1 MVRGLKFLSRQNYVL
16 KYFLELGASGDPT
29 WDALKTSFQT
39 MRKRNIEFL
48 NQAKEKWTSDS
59 IAERRDVVTNFVE
72 SVLGQFKVRVQ
83 KLISL
88 QVVSYTR
95 DV

>member
-1 MVRGLKFLSRQNYVL
+1 
-16 KYFLELGASGDPT
+16 
-29 WDALKTSFQT
+29 

-48 NQAKEKWTSDS
+48 NQAKEKWNSDS

-83 KLISL
+83 KRILKYSFKL
-88 QVVSYTR
+88 YKECLKMQCF
-95 DV
+95 

>member
-1 MVRGLKFLSRQNYVL
+1 
-16 KYFLELGASGDPT
+16 
-29 WDALKTSFQT
+29 

-48 NQAKEKWTSDS
+48 NQAKEKWSSDS

-83 KLISL
+83 KLYCN
-88 QVVSYTR
+88 YTHPPPEGTAPEWTLG
-95 DV
+95 

>member
-1 MVRGLKFLSRQNYVL
+1 
-16 KYFLELGASGDPT
+16 
-29 WDALKTSFQT
+29 

-48 NQAKEKWTSDS
+48 NQAKEKWSSDS

-83 KLISL
+83 KLTLKVIQGMFQKYNVFKRSFSPSESRTIL
-88 QVVSYTR
+88 GMR
-95 DV
+95 DCLITIF